1 MLKNLNIN
9 ARTIIC
15 KTKKEKHCRSIIHL
29 IDKKYNID
37 GVYVL
42 DPTWDSKRNN
52 IEDTIDKYNYFLIP
66 IEIAEKTALT
76 ELMSVINMSLS
87 DLVLLENDFEDSLC
101 TNEEKVIK
109 KIKMQYYLE
118 MLFLLIGNDDYENFI
133 QNICVYDF
141 LSNEDKKK
149 IKYTYDD
156 MINKC
161 MVNDINVETFIKALY
176 NTKKIEYYLNDD
188 KLPEECSSRLELP
201 STDSIDISG
210 IKDSALT
217 RYYKIEKLKKA
228 KKNDFESLVCYLLYE
243 EHLNEYLSSNI
254 GKIISS
260 NTNDGIK
267 RDMLNMRLLKT
278 LKREKVRKEIDNR

>member
-1 MLKNLNIN
+1 MTFKLLK
-9 ARTIIC
+9 RRY
-15 KTKKEKHCRSIIHL
+15 RS
-29 IDKKYNID
+29 
-37 GVYVL
+37 
-42 DPTWDSKRNN
+42 
-52 IEDTIDKYNYFLIP
+52 
-66 IEIAEKTALT
+66 
-76 ELMSVINMSLS
+76 S
-87 DLVLLENDFEDSLC
+87 D
-101 TNEEKVIK
+101 
-109 KIKMQYYLE
+109 
-118 MLFLLIGNDDYENFI
+118 
-133 QNICVYDF
+133 
-141 LSNEDKKK
+141 
-149 IKYTYDD
+149 
-156 MINKC
+156 
-161 MVNDINVETFIKALY
+161 
-176 NTKKIEYYLNDD
+176 NDD

-260 NTNDGIK
+260 STNDGIK

>member
-1 MLKNLNIN
+1 
-9 ARTIIC
+9 
-15 KTKKEKHCRSIIHL
+15 
-29 IDKKYNID
+29 
-37 GVYVL
+37 
-42 DPTWDSKRNN
+42 
-52 IEDTIDKYNYFLIP
+52 
-66 IEIAEKTALT
+66 
-76 ELMSVINMSLS
+76 MSLS

-260 NTNDGIK
+260 STNDGIK

>member
-1 MLKNLNIN
+1 MKRLLCFL
-9 ARTIIC
+9 IIMFIPIKIFAYSDYVSLGG
-15 KTKKEKHCRSIIHL
+15 KTLGIKVDTKGVMVIGFYKVNG
-29 IDKKYNID
+29 KYNK
-37 GVYVL
+37 GN
-42 DPTWDSKRNN
+42 P
-52 IEDTIDKYNYFLIP
+52 
-66 IEIAEKTALT
+66 ALANGDY
-76 ELMSVINMSLS
+76 I
-87 DLVLLENDFEDSLC
+87 
-101 TNEEKVIK
+101 IK
-109 KIKMQYYLE
+109 
-118 MLFLLIGNDDYENFI
+118 
-133 QNICVYDF
+133 
-141 LSNEDKKK
+141 
-149 IKYTYDD
+149 
-156 MINKC
+156 
-161 MVNDINVETFIKALY
+161 VNDINVETFIKALY

-243 EHLNEYLSSNI
+243 EHLSVYLSSNI

-260 NTNDGIK
+260 STNDGIK